1 MARLAVEDESQLAT
15 EQYQPIAQ
23 LQINRPEPS
32 TRSQRPRERVFAATL
47 VSALT
52 LFSVAINGYH
62 TYAEDGGLYLAGVK
76 RLLDPALYPHG
87 TAFVLE
93 PMRLSLFA
101 PTLAALVRLLPMTP
115 DAALHRGLPVVLLA
129 LHLASIWATLFAA
142 WLLAARCWTTRTARA
157 GAVTLLACWL
167 SLPVAGTALLIMD
180 AYVTARSLSTPALLL
195 ALVGALDWTEL
206 DRFRNGYLR
215 NIYRSETQCH
225 SETHCHSEMYCHSE
239 RSEESPHFAG
249 SATVPLPSK
258 NPLNATKARRRRGFY
273 LCAGS
278 LALAAV
284 MHPLMAAYA
293 LAATLMLL
301 AARAPRRRV
310 GWMGTLAVAALALA
324 ALLQTVARPESAE
337 YLRVALTRI
346 YWFIA
351 QWRWFEW
358 AGLAAPLAILSAMA
372 YSAAPRI
379 YISNSLWPPLAY
391 DPILHRKV
399 ELADGQSM
407 QAEDARRALLQ
418 MAVAVGATACLIA
431 ALFARAGAATHLVAR
446 LQPLRAFQCVYLILV
461 LTLGAQLGESVLR
474 RSAWRW
480 GATLLLLGGIMLG
493 AERAAFPDSKHL
505 ELPAFASSVGSQP
518 NARDLQP
525 EARNQWVQAFLW
537 IRDHTAK
544 DALFALDADY
554 INASGEDAQCFRAI
568 AERSSL
574 PDYSKDGGEASIAPD
589 LTAAWAEGQAAQQRL
604 SLPAT
609 TDAERVATLRPQGV
623 SWLVLQAS
631 AKTSL
636 NCPFSNAAVKVCQL
650 P

>member
-1 MARLAVEDESQLAT
+1 MQLAT
-15 EQYQPIAQ
+15 ERYQPIVQ
-23 LQINRPEPS
+23 PQRIDRPEPS
-32 TRSQRPRERVFAATL
+32 ARSQRPCERVFAAAL

-52 LFSVAINGYH
+52 LFSVIINGYH
-62 TYAEDGGLYLAGVK
+62 PYAEDGGLYLAGVK

-93 PMRLSLFA
+93 PMRLSFFA

-142 WLLAARCWTTRTARA
+142 WLLATRCWTTRAARA

-195 ALVGALDWTEL
+195 ALIGVLDWTEP
-206 DRFRNGYLR
+206 DR
-215 NIYRSETQCH
+215 T
-225 SETHCHSEMYCHSE
+225 E
-239 RSEESPHFAG
+239 RSA
-249 SATVPLPSK
+249 AMT
-258 NPLNATKARRRRGFY
+258 RRRRGFY

-278 LALAAV
+278 LTLATV

-301 AARAPRRRV
+301 ATRAPRRSSRV
-310 GWMGTLAVAALALA
+310 GWTLTLAVTALVLA
-324 ALLQTVARPESAE
+324 ALLQAVARPESAE
-337 YLRVALTRI
+337 YLRVALTRT

-379 YISNSLWPPLAY
+379 YVSNSLEHLSNYCRPICLSFRSEAKESAFAHSTTVYPITEDALWPPLTY

-399 ELADGQSM
+399 ELADGQSV
-407 QAEDARRALLQ
+407 QAEDARRALLR
-418 MAVAVGATACLIA
+418 MAVAVGVIACLIA
-431 ALFARAGAATHLVAR
+431 ALFARAAAATHLVAR
-446 LQPLRAFQCVYLILV
+446 LQPLRAFQCVYLVLV
-461 LTLGAQLGESVLR
+461 LILGAHLGERILR

-480 GATLLLLGGIMLG
+480 VATLLLLGGVMLG
-493 AERAAFPDSKHL
+493 AERAAFPHSNHL
-505 ELPAFASSVGSQP
+505 ELPAFASSGSQ
-518 NARDLQP
+518 QS
-525 EARNQWVQAFLW
+525 EVRNQWVQAFLW
-537 IRDHTAK
+537 IREHTPK

-554 INASGEDAQCFRAI
+554 INAPGEDAQCFRAI

-574 PDYSKDGGEASIAPD
+574 ADYSKDGGEASIAPD

-604 SLPAT
+604 SSPAT
-609 TDAERVATLRPQGV
+609 TDAERLATLRPLGV

-631 AKTSL
+631 ATTSL